1 MMTLL
6 VSGVESNNFSSVNA
20 TVLIGAGVGGG
31 LLTFSI
37 IIIAVLKLVSR
48 SVIYEEQINNIN
60 VSLMY
65 KATIY
70 MFTLA

>member
-6 VSGVESNNFSSVNA
+6 VSGVESNNFSSVNP
-20 TVLIGAGVGGG
+20 TVFIGVGGG
-31 LLTFSI
+31 LLLFTLI
-37 IIIAVLKLVSR
+37 IVAVLKLVSR

-60 VSLMY
+60 VSRMY

-70 MFTLA
+70 MFTLV